1 MPDDGANG
9 QSSSD
14 VKVVD
19 RRRFTPDGEPREEE
33 LREALPEAVPGEPD
47 ERDAK
52 LREAEAQV
60 DELKRAYA
68 AQVEEMKAARARLE
82 REKQRVLELERAEV
96 AHALLRAIDEL
107 ERALAAAGA
116 TTPGTPLAALVEG
129 VRLTVAGLAK
139 RVTEL
144 GAERLDLVG
153 KPFDPR
159 LAEAIDLVPVSDPAQ
174 DGLVLEQLQA
184 GYRIGERLL
193 REARVRV
200 GRAAQA

>member
-1 MPDDGANG
+1 MPDEGANG
-9 QSSSD
+9 PSPNE

-19 RRRFTPDGEPREEE
+19 RRRFTPDGEPRAEDA
-33 LREALPEAVPGEPD
+33 REALPEAVPGELD
-47 ERDAK
+47 ERDAR

-68 AQVEEMKAARARLE
+68 AQVEEMKAARARME

-96 AHALLRAIDEL
+96 AHALLAALDEL
-107 ERALAAAGA
+107 ERALAAAGDA
-116 TTPGTPLAALVEG
+116 APGTPLASVVDG

-139 RVTEL
+139 RVADL
-144 GAERLDLVG
+144 GAQRLDLVG

-159 LAEAIDLVPVSDPAQ
+159 VAEAVDLAAVSDPAQ
-174 DGLVLEQLQA
+174 DGIVVEEVQA

-193 REARVRV
+193 RAARVRV
-200 GRAAQA
+200 GRVAQA